1 MILDNTLVLSDSQ
14 AITADAGS
22 TNVIDLGAPGTP
34 IGAAAALIADVGK
47 ATGIDIIC
55 NVVEAFNNL
64 TTLAISLQSDDNAAF
79 SSPTEIATRTFALA
93 EINATKMLRW
103 PSLLPEGTSERYV
116 RLYYDVT
123 GTAPTT
129 GKITAAIV
137 AARQTSMVR

>member
-34 IGAAAALIADVGK
+34 VGASAALAVDIGK
-47 ATGIDIIC
+47 GDNISIIC

-64 TTLAISLQSDDNAAF
+64 TSLTISLQVDDNAAF
-79 SSPTEIATRTFALA
+79 SSAAEVASKTYLLA
-93 EINATKMLRW
+93 SINSTKMLSF
-103 PSLLPEGTSERYV
+103 PATLPTGTNERYL

-123 GTAPTT
+123 GTAPST

-137 AARQTSMVR
+137 AARQSSMVR